1 MEDNQVVNRADAEV
15 TARQMAKKALPG
27 NLDNVRLIIDQA
39 LDGILGINSDGVVTT
54 WNRQAE
60 HIFGWSKNQI
70 IGQSLLQ
77 TLIPPR
83 YRKAYVEGLKR
94 LVTEG
99 KGAIVNQRL
108 KLTAMHRDGKEF
120 PIELTFIP
128 IVQDM
133 TYSVYA
139 FVRDLTEQQRT
150 EAALR
155 QEAGLMQLMQQ
166 VVIATNGAESLEAAF
181 QATLERICAYTGWP
195 VGHVYVCED
204 QHASTLIPPNL
215 WHLENPHKFRVFRA
229 LTEQTSFAMEVGLP
243 GRVLA
248 QRRAAW
254 IPDLTQDPNFPRVR
268 VAGDLGIR
276 GGFAFPVMT
285 GNAIMGVL
293 EFFSRSVEAP
303 NPCMLRVM
311 ENIGTQLGRVL
322 ERQRREL
329 VREENDV
336 HMRRIVETA
345 AEAIIM
351 INELGIIQFF
361 NRSAEKVFGYSSEEA
376 IGQDVC
382 LLMAPPYHEQHKAC
396 LARSNARAESFIFG
410 KSRELVGTRRDG
422 TTFPM
427 EWAIS
432 EVKWGMRRVFTGIV
446 RDISDRKRTEQEL
459 REAKERAETAA
470 TIKSRFL
477 ATTSHEIRTTMNG
490 VIGMTGLLLETE
502 LTTQQRQFAEIVQS
516 SGETLLAII
525 NDILD
530 FSKIEAGK
538 LEFET
543 IDFDLRTT
551 LEETLELLA
560 GLATQK
566 HLELV
571 GLVSA
576 TVPTA
581 LNGDPGRLRQILVN
595 LVGNAIKFTAIGE
608 VVVLIQAVE
617 ETRETIIIRVDVQ
630 DTGIGLSQEAQ
641 AKLFQPFSQ
650 VDGSTTRQFGG
661 TGLGLAIAK
670 QLVEHMGGTLAVESN
685 PGQGSTFW
693 FTARFAKQHN
703 LEVHPGVGG
712 NIRLVG
718 LKVCGVDDHTI
729 NRQLLLQYFRDWHM
743 NGFMAATPVE
753 ALNLL
758 RHAAQQGKP
767 FDLAILDREM
777 PEMDGLDLA
786 RTIKADP
793 TIASVR
799 LVLLTSLGRLG
810 DVKAAQ
816 EAGFVGYLT
825 KPIRKTQ
832 LEACLETVMGFA
844 PQDAMT
850 IPRPLFPSHQLQSVW
865 RQKGKRILIADDHHV
880 NQQLAV
886 MLVERLGHRADVVAN
901 GQEVINALACT
912 PYDAILMDCHM
923 PGIDGYEAT
932 RAIRESEGRNQHIPI
947 IAMTANVIQ
956 GDREK
961 CLNAGMDDYLSKPLR
976 PDELARLLGRWVH
989 QEDEQQVSDTHAYL
1003 QHSPPDA
1010 DGFTNVDQPLKTIN
1024 LSTLQ
1029 QWEEMAGKEF
1039 VVKMAEKFVE
1049 DAMDC
1054 VKAIESVID
1063 KGEWTDLHEIAH
1075 GLKGICRN
1083 VGADV
1088 LAQVAFELEQASLD
1102 GLDRDPLSFLS
1113 KIHQEFQRVQ
1123 DALNQV
1129 RST

>member
-1 MEDNQVVNRADAEV
+1 MDDNQVAHRNHAAGTV
-15 TARQMAKKALPG
+15 RQMAKKALSG
-27 NLDNVRLIIDQA
+27 NQDNLRLIIDQA
-39 LDGILGINSDGVVTT
+39 LDGILGINSDGLVTT

-60 HIFGWSKNQI
+60 HIFGWSKEQM
-70 IGQSLLQ
+70 IGQSLIQ
-77 TLIPPR
+77 TLIPIR
-83 YRKAYVEGLKR
+83 YRKSHVEDLER
-94 LVTEG
+94 LVNGG
-99 KGAIVNQRL
+99 KGAMVNQRF

-128 IVQDM
+128 IMQNM
-133 TYSVYA
+133 TDSVHA
-139 FVRDLTEQQRT
+139 FVRDLTEQQQT

-155 QEAGLMQLMQQ
+155 QEAGLMQLMHQ
-166 VVIATNGAESLEAAF
+166 VVTAANGAESLETAF
-181 QATLERICAYTGWP
+181 QASLERICAYTAWP
-195 VGHVYVCED
+195 VGHVYVFED
-204 QHASTLIPPNL
+204 QYTSTRLPLSL
-215 WHLENPHKFRVFRA
+215 WHLDNPQEFRVFRA
-229 LTEQTSFAMEVGLP
+229 LTEQTSFAMEIGLP

-248 QRRAAW
+248 QRRAVW
-254 IPDLTQDPNFPRVR
+254 IPDLTQDPNFLRVC
-268 VAGDLGIR
+268 VTGNLGIR
-276 GGFAFPVMT
+276 AGFAFPVMM

-303 NPCMLRVM
+303 NACLLKVM

-322 ERQRREL
+322 EWQRREL

-376 IGQDVC
+376 IGQDVSF
-382 LLMAPPYHEQHKAC
+382 LMVPPYHEQYEAC
-396 LARSNARAESFIFG
+396 LAKSNASTEWFLFG
-410 KSRELVGTRRDG
+410 NNRELVGARRDG

-446 RDISDRKRTEQEL
+446 RDISDRKQTEQAL

-502 LTTQQRQFAEIVQS
+502 LTTQQRQFAEIVRS

-560 GLATQK
+560 GLAVQK

-581 LNGDPGRLRQILVN
+581 LKGDPGRLRQILVN

-617 ETRETIIIRVDVQ
+617 ETQETIIIRVDVQ

-670 QLVEHMGGTLAVESN
+670 QLVERMGGILAVESK

-693 FTARFAKQHN
+693 FTARLAKQHN

-712 NIRLVG
+712 NIRLLG

-743 NGFMAATPVE
+743 NGVMAATPVE

-758 RHAAQQGKP
+758 RQAAQQEKP
-767 FDLAILDREM
+767 FDLAILDMEM
-777 PEMDGLDLA
+777 PGMDGLELA

-810 DVKAAQ
+810 DAKAAQ

-850 IPRPLFPSHQLQSVW
+850 IPRPLIPSHQLQCVG
-865 RQKGKRILIADDHHV
+865 RQKGRRILIADDHHV

-886 MLVERLGHRADVVAN
+886 MLVERFGYRADVVAN
-901 GQEVINALACT
+901 GQEVINALACI

-932 RAIRESEGRNQHIPI
+932 RAIRESEGWNQHIPI
-947 IAMTANVIQ
+947 IAMTANVVQ
-956 GDREK
+956 GDREQ
-961 CLNAGMDDYLSKPLR
+961 CLNAGMDDYLAKPLR
-976 PDELARLLGRWVH
+976 PDELARLLRRWVH
-989 QEDEQQVSDTHAYL
+989 QEDEQQVSDKQAHP
-1003 QHSPPDA
+1003 QHSPLDA
-1010 DGFTNVDQPLKTIN
+1010 GGFTNVAQPLKTIN

-1029 QWEEMAGKEF
+1029 QWEEMAGKDF
-1039 VVKMAEKFVE
+1039 IVKMAEKFVE

-1063 KGEWTDLHEIAH
+1063 RREWMDLHEIAH

-1102 GLDRDPLSFLS
+1102 GLDRDLPAILSR
-1113 KIHQEFQRVQ
+1113 IHQEFQRVQ
-1123 DALNQV
+1123 EALNEV
-1129 RST
+1129 RAT